1 MPCFTVELLP
11 ILLCSSLAC
20 GQDAQAQQLPAQ
32 AAPLQQLPWPIQLGY
47 RTAALERSWPVADQV
62 VLVPDGRT
70 YLDELA
76 KWNEHARWPVLIE
89 DDFYTPL
96 FVRGFAPKRLIRRP
110 SIGVMPSERA
120 EREALVSKSA
130 ADAIADGATDIT
142 DALLK
147 RNVPP
152 SMIVLTDAMDPAW
165 TAAAALAAGRCAPIH
180 FSSEKYGLPQE
191 TLSDAGFRRLANEL
205 EVGAERTNLPWKGL
219 GDAIDAFV
227 ICRDVPWKA
236 TPELPPGSRIEIN
249 AGPFPTKPG
258 QPIST
263 LDALGRHGDGAWW
276 AMGSGIFGSET
287 RSAYV
292 AMSALFAPRTTAW
305 LVHTY
310 DGGEPWQQYD
320 VTPAAEELTKQGLLT
335 QTWVRERATID
346 ALRLLL
352 MGGFGCDALFV
363 NSHGVHTQFG
373 MNGGTT
379 ANAGDVPLFD
389 HPVMVHFLHSF
400 SLEVPN
406 LEDSVGGRFIA
417 NGAYA
422 YFGSVYEPMLPAFV
436 PPALIAARCGALVP
450 FLLAARTMEGAFAR
464 PWRTAGYGD
473 PLTLLATA
481 NKIGIKRID
490 PPIDDAPTLRANAAA
505 DLTKFRDAKD
515 ASALVSAM
523 RELELCGDDAG
534 VLLAWELVSSTDQA
548 AAAAPYALGALFRAR
563 DIVRYPI
570 AFAKCAV
577 VMSGAGK
584 GTNRDRVA
592 REMLWQ
598 LFLPRLGAIED
609 KRVVALLGKF
619 PRGWDVTIDLTVI
632 KPTIKRV
639 LGNPGWNAICDYA
652 VSAAADKGLKDRI
665 ELLR

>member
-1 MPCFTVELLP
+1 M
-11 ILLCSSLAC
+11 
-20 GQDAQAQQLPAQ
+20 
-32 AAPLQQLPWPIQLGY
+32 
-47 RTAALERSWPVADQV
+47 
-62 VLVPDGRT
+62 
-70 YLDELA
+70 
-76 KWNEHARWPVLIE
+76 
-89 DDFYTPL
+89 
-96 FVRGFAPKRLIRRP
+96 
-110 SIGVMPSERA
+110 
-120 EREALVSKSA
+120 
-130 ADAIADGATDIT
+130 
-142 DALLK
+142 
-147 RNVPP
+147 
-152 SMIVLTDAMDPAW
+152 
-165 TAAAALAAGRCAPIH
+165 
-180 FSSEKYGLPQE
+180 
-191 TLSDAGFRRLANEL
+191 
-205 EVGAERTNLPWKGL
+205 
-219 GDAIDAFV
+219 
-227 ICRDVPWKA
+227 
-236 TPELPPGSRIEIN
+236 
-249 AGPFPTKPG
+249 
-258 QPIST
+258 
-263 LDALGRHGDGAWW
+263 
-276 AMGSGIFGSET
+276 
-287 RSAYV
+287 
-292 AMSALFAPRTTAW
+292 
-305 LVHTY
+305 
-310 DGGEPWQQYD
+310 
-320 VTPAAEELTKQGLLT
+320 TPAAEELTKQGLLT

-346 ALRLLL
+346 AWRLLL

-505 DLTKFRDAKD
+505 DLTKFRDTKD

-548 AAAAPYALGALFRAR
+548 AVAAPYALGALFRAR

-652 VSAAADKGLKDRI
+652 VSAAADKGSKDRI